1 MKFRY
6 CMVQQ
11 WLGKATSQSH
21 EPKNMHIKIQEQG
34 QKKGPETDLSSE
46 PEIDLE
52 SIYVLIHK

>member
-34 QKKGPETDLSSE
+34 QKKATQ
-46 PEIDLE
+46 
-52 SIYVLIHK
+52 